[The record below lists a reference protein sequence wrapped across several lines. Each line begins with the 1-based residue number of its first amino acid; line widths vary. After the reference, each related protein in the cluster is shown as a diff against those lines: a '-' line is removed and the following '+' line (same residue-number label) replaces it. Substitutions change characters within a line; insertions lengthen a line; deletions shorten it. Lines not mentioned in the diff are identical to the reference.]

1 MYAYY
6 LYSIHLRKR
15 MVRIDTVT
23 ELASALLDSRAARG
37 VDMIENTEYLAAV
50 LSSDDGTDED
60 WAIRLGFYIHDASR
74 LRRIVY
80 DTALKPLGV
89 TRSQAWVIAYL
100 SRKDGMPQSDLA
112 GQLDLGKVAL
122 GGLVDRLEAAG
133 LVERRPDAEDRR
145 VKRIFLSAEGRK
157 VVSRMRKIAA
167 ATNEVIL
174 RGIPVAEVKAAAQ
187 TLRAV
192 KANLLKMVNGNLGDD
207 RE

>member
-1 MYAYY
+1 
-6 LYSIHLRKR
+6 
-15 MVRIDTVT
+15 MV
-23 ELASALLDSRAARG
+23 
-37 VDMIENTEYLAAV
+37 ENTEHLAAA
-50 LSSDDGTDED
+50 LSGADSTDED

-122 GGLVDRLEAAG
+122 GGLVDRLEAVG
-133 LVERRPDAEDRR
+133 LVERRPDAADRR
-145 VKRIFLSAEGRK
+145 VKRIFLSGEGRK
-157 VVSRMRKIAA
+157 VVTRMRKIAA

-174 RGIPVAEVKAAAQ
+174 RGIPAAEVKAAAK
-187 TLRAV
+187 TLHAV
-192 KANLLKMVNGNLGDD
+192 KANLLKMVGSSNLGDD
-207 RE
+207 GD

>member
-1 MYAYY
+1 M
-6 LYSIHLRKR
+6 
-15 MVRIDTVT
+15 T
-23 ELASALLDSRAARG
+23 ELASVLLDGRDARG
-37 VDMIENTEYLAAV
+37 IDMVENTEHLAAA
-50 LSSDDGTDED
+50 LGEANSSDED

-122 GGLVDRLEAAG
+122 GGLVDRLEATG
-133 LVERRPDAEDRR
+133 LVERRADAADRR
-145 VKRIFLSAEGRK
+145 VKRIFLSSEGRK

-167 ATNEVIL
+167 ATNSVIL
-174 RGIPVAEVKAAAQ
+174 NGIPAAEVKAAAQ
-187 TLRAV
+187 TLHAI

-207 RE
+207 GD